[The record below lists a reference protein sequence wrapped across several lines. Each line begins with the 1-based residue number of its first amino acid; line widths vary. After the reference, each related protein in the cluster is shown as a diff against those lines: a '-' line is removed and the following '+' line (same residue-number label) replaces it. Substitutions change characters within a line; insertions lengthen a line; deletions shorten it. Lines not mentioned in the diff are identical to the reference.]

1 MYAVITQ
8 VIQKAD
14 TGSNI
19 GNAIIYESVQAVT
32 SIYPNNNLMETAAA
46 GVSRF
51 ISISKLF
58 KTFKAN
64 KSQNLLFLG
73 IQCLKSIVRI
83 NAKYA
88 AQHQQAVINCL
99 EHKDESIK
107 RVTLDLLYAMTNP
120 DNCEVIVKKLLKV
133 AQKSVIDSHLKEE
146 LIKRISFLAEN
157 YAPNAQWYVETMNK
171 LFDIGPEFIPMGYVQ
186 NMLNIVAEGSSDGDE
201 DEAIRIYCVES
212 YVHMLETKDNI
223 NDKLMLVIAW
233 IIGEYGYLSK
243 KYKPEDLI
251 EILCEA
257 DDRKLIEETRIWL
270 LPAVM
275 KLCAQIGEVPLP
287 AQELARKF
295 INSKN
300 VDIQQR
306 AYEYLLLKE
315 NVEILDSVFPVNIIN
330 QLTFFSKTEQL
341 KKLKLM
347 ENCHSWM
354 ISFKSN

>member
-1 MYAVITQ
+1 
-8 VIQKAD
+8 
-14 TGSNI
+14 
-19 GNAIIYESVQAVT
+19 
-32 SIYPNNNLMETAAA
+32 
-46 GVSRF
+46 
-51 ISISKLF
+51 
-58 KTFKAN
+58 
-64 KSQNLLFLG
+64 LG
-73 IQCLKSIVRI
+73 IQCLKNIVKI

-212 YVHMLETKDNI
+212 YVNMLETKDNI

-315 NVEILDSVFPVNIIN
+315 NVEILDSVFPVKIIKIIK
-330 QLTFFSKTEQL
+330 F
-341 KKLKLM
+341 
-347 ENCHSWM
+347 
-354 ISFKSN
+354 